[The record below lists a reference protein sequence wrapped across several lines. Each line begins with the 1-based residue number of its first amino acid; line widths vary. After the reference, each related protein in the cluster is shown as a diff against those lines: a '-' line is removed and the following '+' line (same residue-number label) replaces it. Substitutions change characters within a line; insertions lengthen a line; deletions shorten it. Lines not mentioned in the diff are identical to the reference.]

1 MTPAGATPFTSGGRT
16 GTVIELFLILGGC
29 YALHHGAPLLRRLLA
44 EAVPTR
50 AVDVPAPTPDS
61 LRRLAEWA
69 FDFERDL
76 LERRGLSPEQKRLF
90 GSLLTEVV
98 MPLIG
103 HVRLCNVD
111 AELEHAVATVLRV
124 QVGWLQGDYVVEVW
138 LTFLIWSR
146 KQAGMPAAS
155 NFGHALAARR
165 HR

>member
-1 MTPAGATPFTSGGRT
+1 M
-16 GTVIELFLILGGC
+16 IELFLILGGC
-29 YALHHGAPLLRRLLA
+29 YAFYCGAPWLRRFLA

-50 AVDVPAPTPDS
+50 AADVPAPTPDS

-76 LERRGLSPEQKRLF
+76 LERRDLSPEQKRLV

-103 HVRLCNVD
+103 HMRLYNVD
-111 AELEHAVATVLRV
+111 AELERAVATVLRV
-124 QVGWLQGDYVVEVW
+124 QVGWLQGDYAVEVW
-138 LTFLIWSR
+138 LTFLSWSR
-146 KQAGMPAAS
+146 KQAGMPAGS
-155 NFGHALAARR
+155 NSRHALAARR